1 MLNENNIIM
10 SDNSGNK
17 KNKAKKS
24 KKNANEK
31 QGIRKFVIILWS
43 LFAVGLICVFGLFY
57 GISNEWFGDMPTFE
71 ELENPSTNLASEIIS
86 ADGKVL
92 GTYYIEN
99 RSNVSYSE
107 LSPYLVEALLAIED
121 IRFYEHS
128 GIDQRALLRVIFGL
142 ATGNDKGGGS
152 TLTQQLA
159 KNLFPRGENLS
170 TLQLVIRKFQEWVT
184 ATKLEYNYSKDEII
198 AMYLNTVFFGHNA
211 YGIKKASETFFNL
224 EPKDLNIEQAA
235 LMAGVVN
242 APSRFSP
249 IRNPERALQR
259 RNLVISQMTT
269 YGFITEEE
277 RDSISQIPIDMSKFG
292 VLDHNTGQATY
303 LREYLRQTLT
313 EWAKENHKPDG
324 TPYNIYKDGLKI
336 YTTIDS
342 KMQKYAEEAVREHLA
357 LDLQPAFD
365 KHWKGYTN
373 APFSLEE
380 EEVEQLMEISMKRS
394 ERYRKLKNA
403 KVSLDSIR
411 ENFNT
416 PTEMIVFSWDGP
428 IDTIMTPMDSMRYFK
443 SFLQS
448 SLMSVESHTGH
459 VKAYVGGIDYRFF
472 KYDHVTQARRQVGST
487 FKPFLYTLAMQ
498 EGEFTPCTTVP
509 NISYSIEMPDGKFWE
524 PRDAGKTKLGEEV
537 TLKWALAHSN
547 NRISAYLMK
556 QFGPEAVIQMARR
569 MGVTSHIESVPS
581 ICLGVC
587 DISLYEM
594 VGAMNTFAN
603 KGIYVR
609 PIFITKIEDKN
620 GNVIEYFN
628 TEQVEAMDNVTA
640 YKMIELMKGVVQSGT
655 GVRLKYKYGLRNP
668 IAGKT
673 GTTQNQS
680 DGWFMGITPDLTTGI
695 WTGAEDRSVHFRTIG
710 LGQGSNMALPI
721 WALYMQKV
729 YADSTLNISKG
740 DFEKPLSDVAMEF
753 DCELY
758 EQEQSQK
765 NTIVEEE
772 EEF

>member
-1 MLNENNIIM
+1 MIDL
-10 SDNSGNK
+10 NK
-17 KNKAKKS
+17 KETKNKKKKTDS
-24 KKNANEK
+24 KEK
-31 QGIRKFVIILWS
+31 GTRRYLVVLWSFFAVFVIC
-43 LFAVGLICVFGLFY
+43 GFGLFY
-57 GISNEWFGDMPTFE
+57 GISNEWFGKMPTFE
-71 ELENPSTNLASEIIS
+71 ELENPSTNLATEIIS

-99 RSNVSYSE
+99 RSNVSFSE
-107 LSPYLVEALLAIED
+107 LSPHLVNALLAIED

-128 GIDQRALLRVIFGL
+128 GIDQRALLRSISGVV
-142 ATGNDKGGGS
+142 TGQQKGGGS

-159 KNLFPRGENLS
+159 KNLFPRDENLS
-170 TLQLVIRKFQEWVT
+170 TMQLVIRKFQEWVT
-184 ATKLEYNYSKDEII
+184 ATKLEYNYSKDEIL

-211 YGIKKASETFFNL
+211 YGIKKASETYFNV

-242 APSRFSP
+242 APTRYSP
-249 IRNPERALQR
+249 IRNPENALQR
-259 RNLVISQMTT
+259 RNLVISQMAV
-269 YGFITEEE
+269 YGFITPEEC
-277 RDSISQIPIDMSKFG
+277 DSISQIPIDMSKFG

-303 LREYLRQTLT
+303 LREYLRSVLSA
-313 EWAKENHKPDG
+313 WAKTKTKSDG

-342 KMQKYAEEAVREHLA
+342 RMQRYAEEAVREHLA
-357 LDLQPAFD
+357 LDLQPAFNR
-365 KHWKGYTN
+365 HWKGYTN
-373 APFSLEE
+373 APFSLDKNEIKN
-380 EEVEQLMEISMKRS
+380 LMEISMKRS

-403 KVSLDSIR
+403 GVGMDSIR
-411 ENFNT
+411 KSFNT
-416 PTEMIVFSWDGP
+416 PTKMTVFSWNGP
-428 IDTIMTPMDSMRYFK
+428 IDTVLTPMDSMRYYK

-448 SLMSVESHTGH
+448 SLMSVETHTGH
-459 VKAYVGGIDYRFF
+459 VKAYVGGIDYRYF

-487 FKPFLYTLAMQ
+487 FKPFLYALAMQ
-498 EGEFTPCTTVP
+498 EGEYTPCTTVP
-509 NISYSIEMPDGKFWE
+509 NISYNIEMPDGTFWE
-524 PRDAGKTKLGEEV
+524 PRDAGKTMFGEEV

-547 NRISAYLMK
+547 NRISTYLMK

-569 MGVTSHIESVPS
+569 MGVTSDIDAVPS

-594 VGAMNTFAN
+594 VGAMSTFAN
-603 KGIYVR
+603 QGVYIK

-620 GNVIEYFN
+620 GNVIEYFE
-628 TEQVEAMDNVTA
+628 TEQEEAMDEVTA

-695 WTGAEDRSVHFRTIG
+695 WTGAEDRAVHFRTIG
-710 LGQGSNMALPI
+710 LGQGSNMALPVWGI
-721 WALYMQKV
+721 YMNKI
-729 YADSTLNISKG
+729 YADSSLKISKG
-740 DFEKPLSDVAMEF
+740 DFPKPLSDVALEF

-765 NTIVEEE
+765 NQVVAEE

>member
-1 MLNENNIIM
+1 MEN
-10 SDNSGNK
+10 K
-17 KNKAKKS
+17 ES
-24 KKNANEK
+24 KKTKKTKKDDNVK
-31 QGIRKFVIILWS
+31 QGIRWYLVVIWTLFVIG
-43 LFAVGLICVFGLFY
+43 VTCGFGLFY
-57 GISNEWFGDMPTFE
+57 GISHEWFGDMPTFE
-71 ELENPSTNLASEIIS
+71 ELENPTTNLATEIIS
-86 ADGKVL
+86 ADGKIL

-107 LSPYLVEALLAIED
+107 LSPHLVNALLAIED

-128 GIDQRALLRVIFGL
+128 GIDQRALMRVVFGIV
-142 ATGNDKGGGS
+142 TGNDKGGGS

-170 TLQLVIRKFQEWVT
+170 TPQLVIRKFQEWVT

-198 AMYLNTVFFGHNA
+198 AMYLNTVFYGHNS

-259 RNLVISQMTT
+259 RNLVISQMAV
-269 YGFITEEE
+269 YGFITPQE
-277 RDSISQIPIDMSKFG
+277 RDSISQIPIDMSNFG

-313 EWAKENHKPDG
+313 EWSKTSKKADG
-324 TPYNIYKDGLKI
+324 SPYNIYKDGLKI

-342 KMQKYAEEAVREHLA
+342 RMQQYAEDAVKEHLS

-365 KHWKGYTN
+365 RHWKGYTN

-380 EEVEQLMEISMKRS
+380 EEIENLMELSMKRS
-394 ERYRKLKNA
+394 ERYRKMRNA
-403 KVSLDSIR
+403 GIDMDSIKK
-411 ENFNT
+411 NFDT
-416 PTEMIVFSWDGP
+416 PTEMTVFSWNGP
-428 IDTIMTPMDSMRYFK
+428 IDTVMTPMDSMRYYK

-448 SLMSVESHTGH
+448 SLMSVESNTGH

-487 FKPFLYTLAMQ
+487 FKPFLYSLAMQ
-498 EGEFTPCTTVP
+498 EGEYTPCTKVP

-524 PRDAGKTKLGEEV
+524 PRDAGKTMFGEEV

-547 NRISAYLMK
+547 NRISTYLMK
-556 QFGPEAVIQMARR
+556 RFGPEAVIQMARR
-569 MGVTSHIESVPS
+569 MGVTAPIEAVPA

-587 DISLYEM
+587 DISLHEM
-594 VGAMNTFAN
+594 VGAMSTFAN
-603 KGIYVR
+603 KGVYIK
-609 PIFITKIEDKN
+609 PMFITKIEDKN
-620 GNVIEYFN
+620 GNVIEYFE
-628 TEQVEAMDNVTA
+628 TEKVEAMDEVTA

-710 LGQGSNMALPI
+710 LGQGSNMALPV

-740 DFEKPLSDVAMEF
+740 DFDKPLSDVLLEF

-765 NTIVEEE
+765 NQVVEEE

>member
-1 MLNENNIIM
+1 MNKKKTKK
-10 SDNSGNK
+10 SDNTK
-17 KNKAKKS
+17 R
-24 KKNANEK
+24 
-31 QGIRKFVIILWS
+31 GIRWYLVVLWS
-43 LFAVGLICVFGLFY
+43 LFIIGVTCGFGLFY
-57 GISNEWFGDMPTFE
+57 GINHEWFGDMPTFE
-71 ELENPSTNLASEIIS
+71 ELENPSTNLASEIVS
-86 ADGKVL
+86 ADGKIL

-107 LSPYLVEALLAIED
+107 LSPHLVEALIAIED

-128 GIDQRALLRVIFGL
+128 GIDQRALLRVISGIV
-142 ATGNDKGGGS
+142 TGDSKGGGS

-159 KNLFPRGENLS
+159 KNLFPRGENL
-170 TLQLVIRKFQEWVT
+170 TTPQLVIRKFQEWVT

-198 AMYLNTVFFGHNA
+198 AMYLNTVFYGHNA
-211 YGIKKASETFFNL
+211 YGIKKAAETFFNL

-249 IRNPERALQR
+249 IRNPERALKR
-259 RNLVISQMTT
+259 RNLVISQMAT
-269 YGFITEEE
+269 YGFITPEE

-303 LREYLRQTLT
+303 LREYLRQALT
-313 EWAKENHKPDG
+313 EWSKTKNKPDG

-342 KMQKYAEEAVREHLA
+342 RMQRYAEEAVKEHLS

-365 KHWKGYTN
+365 RHWKGYTN

-380 EEVEQLMEISMKRS
+380 EEIENLMELSMKRS
-394 ERYRKLKNA
+394 ERYRKLRKA
-403 KVSLDSIR
+403 GVDIDSIR
-411 ENFNT
+411 KNFNV
-416 PTEMIVFSWDGP
+416 PTEMTVFSWDGP
-428 IDTIMTPMDSMRYFK
+428 IDTVMTPMDSMRYYK

-448 SLMSVESHTGH
+448 SLMSVESRTGH

-487 FKPFLYTLAMQ
+487 FKPFLYSLAMQ
-498 EGEFTPCTTVP
+498 EGEYTPCTTVP

-524 PRDAGKTKLGEEV
+524 PRDAGKAKFGEEV

-547 NRISAYLMK
+547 NRISTYLMK
-556 QFGPEAVIQMARR
+556 RFGPESVIEMARR
-569 MGVTSHIESVPS
+569 MGVTSDIPAVPS

-603 KGIYVR
+603 QGVYIK

-620 GNVIEYFN
+620 GNVIEYFE
-628 TEQVEAMDNVTA
+628 TEQVEAMDEVTA

-655 GVRLKYKYGLRNP
+655 GVRLKYRYGLKNP

-695 WTGAEDRSVHFRTIG
+695 WTGAEDRAVHFRTIG
-710 LGQGSNMALPI
+710 LGQGSNMALPV
-721 WALYMQKV
+721 WAIYMQKV

-740 DFEKPLSDVAMEF
+740 DFQKPLSDVALEF

-765 NTIVEEE
+765 NQVVSEE

>member
-1 MLNENNIIM
+1 MAEIKKA
-10 SDNSGNK
+10 DKTKGK
-17 KNKAKKS
+17 KNKDKTAKQS
-24 KKNANEK
+24 FRWYLFVLWTIFII
-31 QGIRKFVIILWS
+31 GITS
-43 LFAVGLICVFGLFY
+43 VFGLFY
-57 GISNEWFGDMPTFE
+57 GISHEWFGDMPSFE

-107 LSPYLVEALLAIED
+107 LSPHLVNALLAIED

-128 GIDQRALLRVIFGL
+128 GIDQRALLRVVFGI

-170 TLQLVIRKFQEWVT
+170 TPQLVIRKFQEWVT
-184 ATKLEYNYSKDEII
+184 ATKLEYNYSKDEIM

-224 EPKDLNIEQAA
+224 DPKDLNIEQAA

-249 IRNPERALQR
+249 IRNPERAMQR
-259 RNLVISQMTT
+259 RNLVISQMAT
-269 YGFITEEE
+269 YGFISQAE
-277 RDSISQIPIDMSKFG
+277 RDSISQIPIDMSNFG

-303 LREYLRQTLT
+303 LREHLRQTLT
-313 EWAKENHKPDG
+313 AWAKTSKKADG

-342 KMQKYAEEAVREHLA
+342 RMQQYAEEAVREHLS
-357 LDLQPAFD
+357 LDLQPAFN

-380 EEVEQLMEISMKRS
+380 EEIENLMELSMKRS
-394 ERYRKLKNA
+394 ERYRKMKNA
-403 KVSLDSIR
+403 GIGIDSIR
-411 ENFNT
+411 KNFNVAAKMT
-416 PTEMIVFSWDGP
+416 VFSWDGP
-428 IDTIMTPMDSMRYFK
+428 IDTFMTPMDSMRYYK

-459 VKAYVGGIDYRFF
+459 VKAYVGGIDYRYF

-498 EGEFTPCTTVP
+498 EGEYTPCTKVP

-524 PRDAGKTKLGEEV
+524 PRDAGMNMFGEEV

-547 NRISAYLMK
+547 NRISTYLMK
-556 QFGPEAVIQMARR
+556 RFGPEAVIQMARR
-569 MGVTSHIESVPS
+569 MGVTAPIDAVPS

-594 VGAMNTFAN
+594 VGAMSTFAN
-603 KGIYVR
+603 QGVYIK

-620 GNVIEYFN
+620 GNVIEYF
-628 TEQVEAMDNVTA
+628 ESEHVEAMDDITA

-710 LGQGSNMALPI
+710 LGQGSNMALPV

-740 DFEKPLSDVAMEF
+740 DFDKPLSDVALEF

-765 NTIVEEE
+765 QQTVTEE